1 MAKTRHAGIAALGC
15 LLVVSTGWA
24 ATPSPS
30 LIAVPPQPKWTEL
43 KVEQKIVLAPLSDD
57 WDAMENYRQ
66 KKWLGIAARFFS
78 LTPDEQRRIQTQMQE
93 WDKLT
98 PEERQAARDKFKTAN
113 QLPADKK
120 QELKQKWEE
129 YSSLPEK
136 EKELLKQQAESKPV
150 LKPTRPAA
158 TQQVP
163 ATGSLIS
170 PVATQLPA
178 PEILPQP
185 ATATPAAP
193 AAPATTPDETAT
205 PAASTP
211 PPASEPNPLPIS
223 R

>member
-1 MAKTRHAGIAALGC
+1 MAKTRLAGIALGC
-15 LLVVSTGWA
+15 LLAVTTGWA

-43 KVEQKIVLAPLSDD
+43 KIEQKIVLAPLSDD

-78 LTPDEQRRIQTQMQE
+78 LTPDEQRRIQAQMQE

-98 PEERQAARDKFKTAN
+98 PEERQVARDNFKTAN

-150 LKPTRPAA
+150 LKPARPTAA
-158 TQQVP
+158 SQTPTTGTLTSP
-163 ATGSLIS
+163 A
-170 PVATQLPA
+170 ATQLPA

-185 ATATPAAP
+185 ATATTPLPTP
-193 AAPATTPDETAT
+193 AAPATTPDEAT
-205 PAASTP
+205 PASSTT
-211 PPASEPNPLPIS
+211 PPASEPNPPPIS